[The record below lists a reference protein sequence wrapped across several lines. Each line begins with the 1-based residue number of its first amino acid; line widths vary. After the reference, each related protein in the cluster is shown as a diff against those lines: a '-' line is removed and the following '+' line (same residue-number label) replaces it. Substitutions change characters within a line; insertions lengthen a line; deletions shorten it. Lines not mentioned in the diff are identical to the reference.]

1 MKKFLRGFKF
11 AFKGILYC
19 IKNERNMRIHT
30 VAMVYV
36 LIFAR
41 FFQFTRTEYAILIIT
56 IAMVLAAEA
65 FNTSIERIANKFGME
80 YNKLIEAA
88 KDTAAGAVLILAIG
102 AVGVAIALFSDA
114 KGYINIYNYFMEN
127 PIMLAILAISIIIAL
142 IYIIFLPTICRRF
155 GKNKKGSD

>member
-30 VAMVYV
+30 VAAVYV
-36 LIFAR
+36 LVFAR
-41 FFQFTRTEYAILIIT
+41 FFEFTKAEYAILIIT

-65 FNTSIERIANKFGME
+65 FNTSLERLANKSGME

-88 KDTAAGAVLILAIG
+88 KDTAAGAVLILAIC
-102 AVGVAIALFSDA
+102 AVGVAICLFSDT
-114 KGYINIYNYFMEN
+114 KGFINIYNYFITN
-127 PIMLAILAISIIIAL
+127 PFMLAILVISIIIAL
-142 IYIIFLPTICRRF
+142 MYIIFLPRLCIKFSKAKR
-155 GKNKKGSD
+155 

>member
-30 VAMVYV
+30 VAAVYV

-41 FFQFTRTEYAILIIT
+41 FFEFTKAEYAILIIT
-56 IAMVLAAEA
+56 IVMVLAAES
-65 FNTSIERIANKFGME
+65 FNTSLERLANKSGME

-88 KDTAAGAVLILAIG
+88 KDTAAGAVLLLAIG
-102 AVGVAIALFSDA
+102 AVCVAICLFGDI
-114 KGYINIYNYFMEN
+114 KGFENIYNYFIAN
-127 PIMLAILAISIIIAL
+127 PFMLAILGISIIIAL
-142 IYIIFLPTICRRF
+142 IYIIFLPRLCIKLSR
-155 GKNKKGSD
+155 KKT

>member
-30 VAMVYV
+30 VAAVYV
-36 LIFAR
+36 LVFAR
-41 FFQFTRTEYAILIIT
+41 FFQFTRIEYAILIIT

-65 FNTSIERIANKFGME
+65 INTSIERVANKFGME
-80 YNKLIEAA
+80 YSKLIEAA

-102 AVGVAIALFSDA
+102 AVIVAIVLFGDVN
-114 KGYINIYNYFMEN
+114 GYINIYNYFAAN
-127 PIMLAILAISIIIAL
+127 PIMLAILGISIIIAL
-142 IYIIFLPTICRRF
+142 IYIMFLPTICRRF
-155 GKNKKGSD
+155 GKTKKGSD

>member
-30 VAMVYV
+30 VVAVYV

-41 FFQFTRTEYAILIIT
+41 FFEFTGTEYAILIIT

-65 FNTSIERIANKFGME
+65 FNTSLERIANKFGME
-80 YNKLIEAA
+80 YSRLIEAA

-102 AVGVAIALFSDA
+102 AVGVAIALFSDL
-114 KGYINIYNYFMEN
+114 KGYISIYNYFMGN
-127 PIMLAILAISIIIAL
+127 PIMLAILIFSIIIAL
-142 IYIIFLPTICRRF
+142 IYIIFLPLLCKQRKR
-155 GKNKKGSD
+155 

>member
-1 MKKFLRGFKF
+1 MRKFLRGFKF

-65 FNTSIERIANKFGME
+65 FNTSLERIANKFGME

-102 AVGVAIALFSDA
+102 AGALQ
-114 KGYINIYNYFMEN
+114 
-127 PIMLAILAISIIIAL
+127 
-142 IYIIFLPTICRRF
+142 
-155 GKNKKGSD
+155 